1 LNVPWLYLVV
11 INSTSFLLLGLD
23 KLGARIKSERVPEL
37 VFFLIALGGGFLG
50 IVFGMLAFH
59 HKVSKVSFQF
69 KMLVAAVLGVV
80 ILSYLILRT

>member
-11 INSTSFLLLGLD
+11 INSISFLLMGFD
-23 KLGARIKSERVPEL
+23 KLGARVKSERVPEL
-37 VFFLIALGGGFLG
+37 VFSLIALGGGFLG
-50 IVFGMLAFH
+50 ILFGMLASH

-80 ILSYLILRT
+80 ILSYLVLRT

>member
-1 LNVPWLYLVV
+1 LNVPWLYLVA
-11 INSTSFLLLGLD
+11 INSISLLLMGLD
-23 KLGARIKSERVPEL
+23 KLGARVKSERVPEL

-50 IVFGMLAFH
+50 ILFGMLAFH

-80 ILSYLILRT
+80 ILSYLVLRT